1 MKRWDVGF
9 LKTEMKRLLYYWNE
23 VISLAV
29 KMNETGIQG
38 GLDPLEP
45 VNPNIWLEVP
55 HTYFLNK

>member
-1 MKRWDVGF
+1 
-9 LKTEMKRLLYYWNE
+9 
-23 VISLAV
+23 
-29 KMNETGIQG
+29 MNETGMQG